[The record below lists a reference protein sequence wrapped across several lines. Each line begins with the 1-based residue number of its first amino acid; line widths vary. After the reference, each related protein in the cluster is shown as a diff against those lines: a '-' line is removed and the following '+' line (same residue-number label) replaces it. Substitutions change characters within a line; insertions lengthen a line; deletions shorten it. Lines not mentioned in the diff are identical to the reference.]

1 VSTGLFLTCFFVYI
15 AGMIGFGCWVSRRKQ
30 SGDDFLLGGRAL
42 PLFLTLGTTVAT
54 MVGTGSSMGAVGKA
68 YQNGWM
74 GALYG
79 VGGAIGIFVTAWL
92 FAPMRQHR
100 FMTMAEEISSY
111 VGANRSVANLVGIFT
126 YLSSVGWLGAHIL
139 GGAKYL
145 EFVTGVSPIWTKLW
159 IAGGFGIYA
168 IVGGYRAVVWTD
180 TVQAVVLFAGFLL
193 TAIFAFDAAGGWTGL
208 SEINAAIVG
217 GGGSAAVLPSLSLIV
232 VIAVGVLGTPSFRQ
246 RIYSGNSVADIR
258 KAFVGS
264 GILYLGFAVLP
275 AIIGMAAFDAH
286 PGLANRDLAFP
297 WMATEML
304 PVALGM
310 LILLAGLSATM
321 SSASS
326 DAISG
331 VTTVIRDLYLGL
343 FHRMPKADKV
353 VLYSRLAL
361 AATTILALAM
371 AMISDNIIGYISD
384 IIALF
389 ITGLCISGILGR
401 LWPRYNAP
409 GAIASLIGASSTAI
423 YFKFQPGLN
432 EIWGNP
438 VIPSLAVSAAA
449 GIIVSLA
456 TPHDRCS
463 HGEALER
470 LRRERAEMETPT
482 L

>member
-1 VSTGLFLTCFFVYI
+1 MSAELFLSCFFIYI

-30 SGDDFLLGGRAL
+30 SGDDFLLGGRTV

-68 YQNGWM
+68 YQSGWM

-79 VGGAIGIFVTAWL
+79 IGGAIGILTTAWL

-111 VGANRSVANLVGIFT
+111 VGANRGVANLVGVFT

-145 EFVTGVSPIWTKLW
+145 EFVTGLSPIWAKLW

-168 IVGGYRAVVWTD
+168 VIGGYRAVIWTD
-180 TVQAVVLFAGFLL
+180 TLQAIVLFGGFLL
-193 TAIFAFDAAGGWTGL
+193 TATFAFQAAGAWSGL
-208 SEINAAIVG
+208 AEINAAIVAG
-217 GGGSAAVLPSLSLIV
+217 GGRAELLPSLSLIV

-246 RIYSGNSVADIR
+246 RIYSGNSVADVR

-264 GILYLGFAVLP
+264 GILYLGFAILP
-275 AIIGMAAFDAH
+275 AIIGIAAYGAN
-286 PGLANRDLAFP
+286 PALSNRDLAFP

-304 PVALGM
+304 PAALGM

-331 VTTVIRDLYLGL
+331 VTTVIRDLYLSVFG
-343 FHRMPKADKV
+343 RMPRPDRV
-353 VLYSRLAL
+353 VRYSRLAL
-361 AATTILALAM
+361 GTTTGLALAM
-371 AMISDNIIGYISD
+371 AMVSDNIIGYISD

-389 ITGLCISGILGR
+389 ITGLCVSGILGR
-401 LWPRYNAP
+401 LWPPYNAP
-409 GAIASLIGASSTAI
+409 GAVASLVAASATAI
-423 YFKFQPGLN
+423 YFKSQPGLC
-432 EIWGNP
+432 ELWGNP
-438 VIPSLAVSAAA
+438 VIPSLVISALA
-449 GIIVSLA
+449 GIAVSLA
-456 TPHDRCS
+456 TPHDPCS
-463 HGEALER
+463 HSEALAR
-470 LRRERAEMETPT
+470 LQRERDQMED
-482 L
+482 